1 MDKLPSEVLF
11 RIFQFL
17 SCEDLRSCALVCRQW
32 SILASDKLLWRRK
45 LTKLVRKQWSV
56 VVCNQPY
63 AIDKKLLGL
72 YEHDPQSF
80 YFRFQRYVPL
90 SLVKQSYVTGPEAS
104 VPGANAFKSALL
116 PRFIP
121 HWWNEDERNLL
132 HRSTGGVQ
140 GGLNQEYRFAV
151 LGSGLD
157 QNLSTN
163 LFARLLNGR
172 VGPFE
177 LLQIFPGRL
186 GYGGGLSLRAHG
198 YAQANVLDT
207 SMRPQ
212 EASPP
217 IIADDFQSDDGASP
231 RVSSKR
237 THIYRHR
244 RSKHH
249 SARSPYVEDALDAL
263 SVGSGAED
271 KNQPKD
277 LVFDLVLLYADMNE
291 RHNENKDELRRILT
305 SRLFFQPRAPLT
317 GEQMLFE
324 LEFREELDPVM
335 KTINGLIYAVETA
348 AYGGQ
353 ISSVGPQD
361 PTDSRFDAVL
371 HVVYD
376 IQLVTYTPH
385 IHGVQ
390 NVTRRSDCCVFWS
403 SVVFVSITV
412 LIKHI
417 RGQLPNCYL
426 LEPVSSAR
434 HWTIDFQSHTYSIE
448 RRALHILWT
457 RVEIRAIS
465 IRFQNRTDFI
475 FCGHKLDERAC
486 HCCGNTDEDIQS
498 MNSGASTTGRIQTK
512 GKLAEMHHES
522 PVKGCRSL
530 QTSLPFP
537 KKVTWLKVF
546 TEETQETYKYR
557 FGKCRATN
565 AAILTAML
573 VGILLKA
580 K

>member
-32 SILASDKLLWRRK
+32 NILASDNVLWSRK
-45 LTKLVRKQWSV
+45 LTKLVQTKWSV

-72 YEHDPQSF
+72 YERDPQSF
-80 YFRFQRYVPL
+80 YFRFQKYVPL
-90 SLVKQSYVTGPEAS
+90 SLVKQSYVTGPES
-104 VPGANAFKSALL
+104 SIPGAYAFKSAIL

-140 GGLNQEYRFAV
+140 GSLNQEYRFAV

-157 QNLSTN
+157 RNLSTN

-212 EASPP
+212 EAYPP

-231 RVSSKR
+231 RVSAKR
-237 THIYRHR
+237 THVYRHR

-263 SVGSGAED
+263 SVGSRVED

-277 LVFDLVLLYADMNE
+277 LIFDLVLLYADMNE

-305 SRLFFQPRAPLT
+305 SRLFLQPRAPAT
-317 GEQMLFE
+317 GERRLFE

-335 KTINGLIYAVETA
+335 KTINGLIYAVESKVPNTHLIYSHYELKA
-348 AYGGQ
+348 ALRKVAPRIPVVVLY
-353 ISSVGPQD
+353 ISSESESDLCNTSGSDGNMDQ
-361 PTDSRFDAVL
+361 SILFLLDAL
-371 HVVYD
+371 GLCTLSHPWRLQKCMD
-376 IQLVTYTPH
+376 
-385 IHGVQ
+385 
-390 NVTRRSDCCVFWS
+390 ND
-403 SVVFVSITV
+403 
-412 LIKHI
+412 
-417 RGQLPNCYL
+417 L
-426 LEPVSSAR
+426 L
-434 HWTIDFQSHTYSIE
+434 
-448 RRALHILWT
+448 
-457 RVEIRAIS
+457 
-465 IRFQNRTDFI
+465 
-475 FCGHKLDERAC
+475 
-486 HCCGNTDEDIQS
+486 
-498 MNSGASTTGRIQTK
+498 
-512 GKLAEMHHES
+512 
-522 PVKGCRSL
+522 
-530 QTSLPFP
+530 
-537 KKVTWLKVF
+537 
-546 TEETQETYKYR
+546 
-557 FGKCRATN
+557 
-565 AAILTAML
+565 AILQSALWMRAHLSSGRRVCLSALTSSLAR
-573 VGILLKA
+573 GTTR
-580 K
+580 